1 MRRIDELKKE
11 IIHEILNSEEY
22 REYRRLQSE
31 IDRTPDLKRQV
42 DEFRMRNFELQNSEN
57 VPDMFAA
64 MENLNKEYAD
74 MRNQDIVNRYLMT
87 EITFCSFMSNKS
99 IRMLVSVSLNVLI
112 IVLGIYLVFFMGS
125 KAYSFGEKIFNE
137 QAVDSD
143 DNARTV
149 EVTIT
154 TDIQAKKLA
163 GMLYDKGLVHDKTI
177 AYFQIQFS
185 DYKDKFIGGTYELN
199 TGMTPTEI
207 MQVLAQ
213 SDSEEE

>member
-42 DEFRMRNFELQNSEN
+42 DELQNSEN

-87 EITFCSFMSNKS
+87 EITFCRFM
-99 IRMLVSVSLNVLI
+99 RD
-112 IVLGIYLVFFMGS
+112 IY
-125 KAYSFGEKIFNE
+125 KDIAE
-137 QAVDSD
+137 AVDMD
-143 DNARTV
+143 LDF
-149 EVTIT
+149 
-154 TDIQAKKLA
+154 L
-163 GMLYDKGLVHDKTI
+163 G
-177 AYFQIQFS
+177 
-185 DYKDKFIGGTYELN
+185 
-199 TGMTPTEI
+199 
-207 MQVLAQ
+207 
-213 SDSEEE
+213 